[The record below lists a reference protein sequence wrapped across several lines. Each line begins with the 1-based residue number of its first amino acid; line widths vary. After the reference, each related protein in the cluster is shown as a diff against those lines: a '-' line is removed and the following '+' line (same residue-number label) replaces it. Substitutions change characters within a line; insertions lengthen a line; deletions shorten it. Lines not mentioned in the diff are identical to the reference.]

1 MSNKVYDVL
10 KYIAQIFLPALT
22 VFVGVILKCFNIECT
37 DVVITIMTAFDA
49 FLGSVL
55 MISSNNY
62 NKKKE
67 DKYGNKRAINKS
79 EF

>member
-22 VFVGVILKCFNIECT
+22 VFVGVILKGFNIEYT

-62 NKKKE
+62 NKTKE
-67 DKYGNKRAINKS
+67 
-79 EF
+79 E

>member
-62 NKKKE
+62 NKTKE
-67 DKYGNKRAINKS
+67 Q
-79 EF
+79 

>member
-10 KYIAQIFLPALT
+10 IYIAQIFLPALT
-22 VFVGVILKCFNIECT
+22 VFVGVILKCFNIEWT

-62 NKKKE
+62 NKTKE
-67 DKYGNKRAINKS
+67 
-79 EF
+79 E

>member
-49 FLGSVL
+49 FLGSIL

-62 NKKKE
+62 NKTKE
-67 DKYGNKRAINKS
+67 EK
-79 EF
+79 

>member
-22 VFVGVILKCFNIECT
+22 VLVGVILKCFNIECT

-62 NKKKE
+62 NKTKE
-67 DKYGNKRAINKS
+67 
-79 EF
+79 E

>member
-62 NKKKE
+62 NKTKE
-67 DKYGNKRAINKS
+67 
-79 EF
+79 E